1 LGRRRHRE
9 HRRRGPGLAPAQ
21 VHPTK
26 SAVLGGRDVIKDE
39 TDVDQVVKRA
49 QRAYEASRGASPRT
63 RAGWLEAVAQA
74 LEQHRAELVALARE
88 ETHLADGRLQGE
100 LTRTTFQLRLLAEE
114 VLTGEPLD
122 ATIDHADPDWG
133 MGPRPDLRPDA
144 RRSTVPHGVIG
155 VFGASNCPFAFSG
168 MGGDSAAGLAAGC
181 AVVHKIHEA
190 HPERGR
196 RTAEVVTEGLASA
209 GAPEGLFLTV
219 TTRAAGEA
227 LVDHPLVRAVSFTG
241 SARVGRLL
249 LDRASSRPEPI
260 PFYGELGSINPVF
273 VTRRAWAA
281 RGRSIAAE
289 YVQSYTLGM
298 GQFCTKPGLLF
309 TPRLDDE
316 DRQALVSAVREVSP
330 TPMLT
335 PQLAEGFL
343 STRSAMAER
352 GLTELVAGGTG
363 TAPAPALFT
372 TTVADVRRD
381 PAILREEMFGPASIV
396 VEYDDVGELLATLE
410 ARTGRV
416 LWNGWPTGVSV
427 TYAQQHGGPYPAT
440 TSSTT
445 TSVGTAAVRRFLRP
459 VAYQNLPDSLLPPAL
474 QEDNPWGITRR
485 VDGRW
490 VPGRAGA
497 Q

>member
-1 LGRRRHRE
+1 M
-9 HRRRGPGLAPAQ
+9 
-21 VHPTK
+21 
-26 SAVLGGRDVIKDE
+26 
-39 TDVDQVVKRA
+39 
-49 QRAYEASRGASPRT
+49 
-63 RAGWLEAVAQA
+63 EAVAQA
-74 LEQHRAELVALARE
+74 LEEHREELVALARE

-100 LTRTTFQLRLLAEE
+100 LTRTTFQLRLLAREL
-114 VLTGEPLD
+114 LTGGPLE

-133 MGPRPDLRPDA
+133 MGPRPDLR
-144 RRSTVPHGVIG
+144 RVNVPLGVIG
-155 VFGASNCPFAFSG
+155 VFGASNFPFAFSV

-190 HPERGR
+190 HPALGR
-196 RTAEVVTEGLASA
+196 RTAEVANRGLASA
-209 GAPEGLFLTV
+209 GAPEGLFQTV
-219 TTRAAGEA
+219 TTRSAGEA
-227 LVDHPLVRAVSFTG
+227 LVEHPLVRAVSFTG

-249 LDRASSRPEPI
+249 LDRATSRPEPI

-396 VEYDDVGELLATLE
+396 VEYDDDAALTAVAELVQGQLTATVHGEEGDDVGELLATLE

>member
-1 LGRRRHRE
+1 M
-9 HRRRGPGLAPAQ
+9 
-21 VHPTK
+21 
-26 SAVLGGRDVIKDE
+26 
-39 TDVDQVVKRA
+39 
-49 QRAYEASRGASPRT
+49 
-63 RAGWLEAVAQA
+63 
-74 LEQHRAELVALARE
+74 ALARE

-133 MGPRPDLRPDA
+133 MGPRPDLR
-144 RRSTVPHGVIG
+144 RVNVPLGVIG
-155 VFGASNCPFAFSG
+155 VFGASNFPFAFSV

-190 HPERGR
+190 HPELGR

-249 LDRASSRPEPI
+249 LDRATSRPEPI

-396 VEYDDVGELLATLE
+396 VEYDDDAALTAVAELVQGQLTATVHGEEGDDVGELLATLE

>member
-1 LGRRRHRE
+1 M
-9 HRRRGPGLAPAQ
+9 
-21 VHPTK
+21 
-26 SAVLGGRDVIKDE
+26 IKDE

-63 RAGWLEAVAQA
+63 RAGWLAAVAQA
-74 LEQHRAELVALARE
+74 LEEHRAELVALARE

-133 MGPRPDLRPDA
+133 MGPRPDLR
-144 RRSTVPHGVIG
+144 RVNVPLGVIG
-155 VFGASNCPFAFSG
+155 VFGASNFPFAFSV

-190 HPERGR
+190 HPELGR

-273 VTRRAWAA
+273 VTRRAWAE

-309 TPRLDDE
+309 TPRLSDA
-316 DRQALVSAVREVSP
+316 DREALVGAVREVSP

-335 PQLAEGFL
+335 PQLAEGFV
-343 STRSAMAER
+343 STRTAMAER

-363 TAPAPALFT
+363 NAPAPALFT
-372 TTVADVRRD
+372 TTVADVQRD
-381 PAILREEMFGPASIV
+381 PEILREEMFGPASIV
-396 VEYDDVGELLATLE
+396 VEYDDDAELIAVAELIEGQLTATVQGEDGDDVGELLARLE

-440 TSSTT
+440 TNSTT
-445 TSVGTAAVRRFLRP
+445 TSVGTAAVRRFMRP
-459 VAYQNLPDSLLPPAL
+459 VAYQNLPDGLLPPAL
-474 QEDNPWGITRR
+474 REDNPWGIMRR

-490 VPGRAGA
+490 VPAQTGA

>member
-1 LGRRRHRE
+1 M
-9 HRRRGPGLAPAQ
+9 
-21 VHPTK
+21 
-26 SAVLGGRDVIKDE
+26 
-39 TDVDQVVKRA
+39 
-49 QRAYEASRGASPRT
+49 
-63 RAGWLEAVAQA
+63 EAVAQA
-74 LEQHRAELVALARE
+74 LEEHREELVALARE

-133 MGPRPDLRPDA
+133 MGPRPDLR
-144 RRSTVPHGVIG
+144 RVNVPLGVIG
-155 VFGASNCPFAFSG
+155 VFGASNFPFAFSV

-190 HPERGR
+190 HPELGR

-396 VEYDDVGELLATLE
+396 VEYDDDAALTAVAELVQGQLTATVHGEEGDDVGELLATLE

>member
-1 LGRRRHRE
+1 M
-9 HRRRGPGLAPAQ
+9 
-21 VHPTK
+21 
-26 SAVLGGRDVIKDE
+26 IKDE

-133 MGPRPDLRPDA
+133 MGPRPDLR
-144 RRSTVPHGVIG
+144 RVNVPLGVIG
-155 VFGASNCPFAFSG
+155 VFGASNFPFAFSV

-190 HPERGR
+190 HPELGR

-396 VEYDDVGELLATLE
+396 VEYDDDAALTAVAELVQGQLTATVHGEEGDDVGELLATLE

>member
-1 LGRRRHRE
+1 M
-9 HRRRGPGLAPAQ
+9 
-21 VHPTK
+21 
-26 SAVLGGRDVIKDE
+26 
-39 TDVDQVVKRA
+39 
-49 QRAYEASRGASPRT
+49 
-63 RAGWLEAVAQA
+63 EAVAQA
-74 LEQHRAELVALARE
+74 LEEHREELVALARE

-100 LTRTTFQLRLLAEE
+100 LTRTTFQLRLLAREL
-114 VLTGEPLD
+114 LTGEPLE

-133 MGPRPDLRPDA
+133 MGPRPDLR
-144 RRSTVPHGVIG
+144 RVNVPLGVIG
-155 VFGASNCPFAFSG
+155 VFGASNFPFAFSV

-190 HPERGR
+190 HPELGR
-196 RTAEVVTEGLASA
+196 RTAEVVTEALASA

-273 VTRRAWAA
+273 VTRRAWAE

-396 VEYDDVGELLATLE
+396 VEYDDDAALTAVAELVQGQLTATVHGEEGDDVGELLATLE

>member
-1 LGRRRHRE
+1 M
-9 HRRRGPGLAPAQ
+9 
-21 VHPTK
+21 
-26 SAVLGGRDVIKDE
+26 
-39 TDVDQVVKRA
+39 
-49 QRAYEASRGASPRT
+49 
-63 RAGWLEAVAQA
+63 EAVAQA
-74 LEQHRAELVALARE
+74 LEEHRAELVALARE

-100 LTRTTFQLRLLAEE
+100 LTRTTFQLRLLARE

-133 MGPRPDLRPDA
+133 MGPRPDLR
-144 RRSTVPHGVIG
+144 RVNVPLGVIG
-155 VFGASNCPFAFSG
+155 VFGASNFPFAFSV

-190 HPERGR
+190 HPELGR

-396 VEYDDVGELLATLE
+396 VEYDDDAALTAVAELVQGQLTATVHGEEGDDVGELLATLE

>member
-1 LGRRRHRE
+1 
-9 HRRRGPGLAPAQ
+9 
-21 VHPTK
+21 
-26 SAVLGGRDVIKDE
+26 
-39 TDVDQVVKRA
+39 
-49 QRAYEASRGASPRT
+49 
-63 RAGWLEAVAQA
+63 
-74 LEQHRAELVALARE
+74 

-133 MGPRPDLRPDA
+133 MGPRPDLR
-144 RRSTVPHGVIG
+144 RVNVPLGVIG
-155 VFGASNCPFAFSG
+155 VFGASNFPFAFSV

-190 HPERGR
+190 HPELGR

-249 LDRASSRPEPI
+249 LDRATSRPEPI

-396 VEYDDVGELLATLE
+396 VEYDDDAALTAVAELVQGQLTATVHGEEGDDVGELLATLE